1 MALPSPRSP
10 LDAEFACLEQAVG
23 KSEPGMAAR
32 IKTAMA
38 QARAEDR
45 TDLWAWGMIL
55 LASQYVLDGRL
66 VLAQH
71 RYGEALALARRS
83 ALVEL
88 EARALNGLGLAAIHL
103 GNYREA
109 ASFYRQSLKMAREHG
124 DLAGIARTLNNMALM
139 WSRLGQTE
147 RALDDLSEAQELFL
161 RFQHPVHTFVVA
173 FNLIWAL
180 IQLRH
185 YERASTICTIY
196 LSLAEEHD
204 LPGRFLEILCA
215 QAACQ
220 AGLGRHREA
229 LKTIAQARRT
239 EEKHPEY
246 SGDPTN
252 ALLLGLACADLDDTE
267 QAVSFLEQ
275 AVQYAL
281 NPVNLDI
288 LAQAHLALSRL
299 HHQHGN
305 HAAAYNHSW
314 AYFSVREQM
323 FPLSLMTDNDDIG
336 GAGP

>member
-10 LDAEFACLEQAVG
+10 LDAEFYRLEQAVG
-23 KSEPGMAAR
+23 KSEMGTAAR
-32 IKTAMA
+32 IETAVA

-88 EARALNGLGLAAIHL
+88 EARALNGLGVAAIHL

-109 ASFYRQSLKMAREHG
+109 ASFYRQSLKLAREHR

-147 RALDDLSEAQELFL
+147 RALDDLSQAQELFL
-161 RFQHPVHTFVVA
+161 RVQHPVHTFVVA

-220 AGLGRHREA
+220 AGLGRRKEA
-229 LKTIAQARRT
+229 LRTIAEAQRIER
-239 EEKHPEY
+239 EHPEY
-246 SGDPTN
+246 AGDTTN
-252 ALLLGLACADLDDTE
+252 ALLLGLACADLEDTE
-267 QAVSFLEQ
+267 RAIHFLQQ

-281 NPVNLDI
+281 NPVNLDM

-299 HHQHGN
+299 HHQQGD
-305 HAAAYNHSW
+305 HAAAYDHSW

-323 FPLSLMTDNDDIG
+323 FPLNLMTDTDDLG
-336 GAGP
+336 